1 MNTDDP
7 YALDNGTIDAGVIFA
22 VFMGIIGLA
31 AIILVL
37 TGDFEKTDSTKVT
50 VESVV
55 CGEPDY
61 KGRSECQLVVRTHMP
76 EVLSALEQFELPPG
90 EAERV
95 PEEASHE

>member
-1 MNTDDP
+1 MDIDDL
-7 YALDNGTIDAGVIFA
+7 YGLDNGTIDAGVFFA
-22 VFMGIIGLA
+22 VFMGIIGLVA
-31 AIILVL
+31 VILVF
-37 TGDFEKTDSTKVT
+37 TTDFEVTDPAEVT
-50 VESVV
+50 IESVV
-55 CGEPDY
+55 CGKPDY